1 MATELKVFTFNL
13 RVEAT
18 VDGINHFQNR
28 RGRILDTITSYSPD
42 VIGFQEVND
51 NMRTWLGDALA
62 PLGYTVVGC
71 GRMADMRGEST
82 VVAFKRHDFELVS
95 LENKW
100 LSMTPDVPA
109 STFGG
114 DQSGCPRI
122 LTAAVLKPVGSD
134 PFLFLNTH
142 LDHKGATARLLGAVE
157 VIQYVSAKKLP
168 CIITGDMNA
177 LPNTPEILAFTAAKP
192 NGKPMVDCTATLGG
206 TFHAF
211 GQRAP
216 EKMSKIDYIFTDLPC
231 DVSRSFVLPDEPV
244 DGVYISDH
252 RPVCAYI
259 EV

>member
-1 MATELKVFTFNL
+1 MSELKVFTFNL
-13 RVEAT
+13 RVEAQ

-28 RGRILDTITSYSPD
+28 RGRILETITSYSPD
-42 VIGFQEVND
+42 LIGFQEVND
-51 NMRTWLGDALA
+51 NMRAWLGDALA

-82 VVAFKRHDFELVS
+82 VAAFKRNAFELVS

-100 LSMTPDVPA
+100 LSMTPEVPG
-109 STFGG
+109 STYGG

-122 LTAAVLKPVGSD
+122 FTAAVLKPVSGA

-142 LDHKGATARLLGAVE
+142 LDHKGAVARLLGAVE
-157 VIQYVSAKKLP
+157 VMQYVSEKKLP
-168 CIITGDMNA
+168 CVITGDMNA
-177 LPNTPEILAFTAAKP
+177 RPGTPEIAAFTAQKP
-192 NGKPMVDCTATLGG
+192 NGVPMQDATALLGG
-206 TFHAF
+206 TFHGF
-211 GQRAP
+211 GHYPP

-231 DVSRSFVLPDEPV
+231 DPEKSFIIPDEPV

-252 RPVCAYI
+252 RPVCAFV